1 MVQWHIWL
9 LKSSQQR
16 CILTQILKFYDK
28 ISCCFFPCQTKHSKI
43 WHCKACC
50 RRWLCRNS
58 LTEVCVLVKNIHSEF
73 TSFKTKASDLFI
85 YLFISSVLWALED
98 LSWPL
103 WATAE
108 AELWAV
114 EKASLFVPLWCG
126 KPMGAGLQ
134 ELLKQ
139 VMSWACDGDPCSLD
153 SPLYR
158 WLLWAVWGRGR
169 VYNTHGAAG
178 GHTECLLIGDNCR
191 GPLGHRHQ
199 AVLVLMVLWSS
210 DGWCLRARGTASLL
224 AKCVSRIGMEGFGYM
239 HIKIPVTQLCYPYR

>member
-43 WHCKACC
+43 WHCKGYC

-58 LTEVCVLVKNIHSEF
+58 LTEVCVLLKKKIHSDF

-85 YLFISSVLWALED
+85 YLFHQFCGRLRTWAGH
-98 LSWPL
+98 S
-103 WATAE
+103 
-108 AELWAV
+108 
-114 EKASLFVPLWCG
+114 
-126 KPMGAGLQ
+126 GL
-134 ELLKQ
+134 LLKQ
-139 VMSWACDGDPCSLD
+139 SFGQSEKQACLFPSDVGNPWEQACRSCSN
-153 SPLYR
+153 R
-158 WLLWAVWGRGR
+158 WWVELVTEEILAHWTALCTGGW

-199 AVLVLMVLWSS
+199 AVLILMVLWSS

-239 HIKIPVTQLCYPYR
+239 HIKIPITQLCYPYR